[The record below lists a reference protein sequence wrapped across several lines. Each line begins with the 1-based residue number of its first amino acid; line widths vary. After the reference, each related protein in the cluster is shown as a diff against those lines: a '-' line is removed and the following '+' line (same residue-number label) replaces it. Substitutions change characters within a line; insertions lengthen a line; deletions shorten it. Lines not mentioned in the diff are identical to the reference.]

1 MAKKIQ
7 VLELQSVIQP
17 FNVEEAPYYIP
28 WLSED
33 PEAISFI
40 QVKVSPPDNTFTAMA
55 NSDENS
61 KDLTMILAS

>member
-1 MAKKIQ
+1 MAKKKQ

-17 FNVEEAPYYIP
+17 LNVEEAPYYIP

-40 QVKVSPPDNTFTAMA
+40 QVKVSPSDNTFNTMA
-55 NSDENS
+55 KSDENV